1 MEMENKNVSGPGKKS
16 GSLSEILYEW
26 CDALV
31 YALVAIIILFTIFFK
46 VTTVVGTSMINT
58 LHERD
63 ILIISKIGYEPE
75 NGDIVVIAMDNAYF
89 QEPIVKRIIASG
101 GETIDI
107 DFNTH
112 EVKVTDVSGV
122 TRVLEEDYILSET
135 ATAADM
141 EFPLQIPEG
150 YLFVMGDNR
159 NGSTDSRDSRIGLI
173 DERQILGHVV
183 LRVLPIQNFGA
194 VK

>member
-1 MEMENKNVSGPGKKS
+1 MQTEPNIPTAKKPRDLA
-16 GSLSEILYEW
+16 GALYEW
-26 CDALV
+26 CDAVV
-31 YALVAIIILFTIFFK
+31 YALIGIVIVFTLVFK

-63 ILIISKIGYEPE
+63 ILIISKLGYEPS
-75 NGDIVVIAMDNAYF
+75 NGDIVVISMDNMYF
-89 QEPIVKRIIASG
+89 KEPIVKRIIASG
-101 GETIDI
+101 GETVDI

-112 EVKVTDVSGV
+112 TVSVTDVSGV
-122 TRVLEEDYILSET
+122 TRVLEEDYILSPT
-135 ATAADM
+135 ATAADV
-141 EFPLQIPEG
+141 EFPLEVPEG

-173 DERQILGHVV
+173 DSRRMLGHVV
-183 LRVLPIQNFGA
+183 FRLFPITDIGV

>member
-1 MEMENKNVSGPGKKS
+1 MENKPVFLPEKKS
-16 GSLSEILYEW
+16 RDIAGILYEW

-31 YALVAIIILFTIFFK
+31 YALVAIIVLFTVFFK

-75 NGDIVVIAMDNAYF
+75 DGDIVVLAMDNAYF
-89 QEPIVKRIIASG
+89 QEPIVKRIIAMG
-101 GETIDI
+101 GETVDI
-107 DFNTH
+107 NFDTH
-112 EVKVTDVSGV
+112 EVKVTGKDGV
-122 TRVLEEDYILSET
+122 TRVLEEDYIFAAT
-135 ATAADM
+135 ATAADVS
-141 EFPLQIPEG
+141 FPLQIPEG
-150 YLFVMGDNR
+150 YMFVMGDNR

-173 DERQILGHVV
+173 DERQILGHVI
-183 LRVLPIQNFGA
+183 LRVLPIKDFGV

>member
-1 MEMENKNVSGPGKKS
+1 MENKPVFLPEKKS
-16 GSLSEILYEW
+16 RDIAGILYEW

-31 YALVAIIILFTIFFK
+31 YALVAIIVLFTVFFK

-75 NGDIVVIAMDNAYF
+75 DGDIVVLAMDNAYF
-89 QEPIVKRIIASG
+89 QEPIVKRIIAMG
-101 GETIDI
+101 GETVDI
-107 DFNTH
+107 NFDTH
-112 EVKVTDVSGV
+112 EVKVTGKDGV
-122 TRVLEEDYILSET
+122 TRVLEEDYIFAAT
-135 ATAADM
+135 ATAADVS
-141 EFPLQIPEG
+141 FPLQIPEG
-150 YLFVMGDNR
+150 YMFVMGDNR

-183 LRVLPIQNFGA
+183 LRVLPIKDFGV